1 LNLRSFNRAAGFCWT
16 FAVAFDWHLL
26 EDEATMLRLKPQQRQ
41 MLVDKLPDVANLAVG
56 ALFLGQFLSDR
67 PFSYVL
73 AVFGVALWTA
83 IIGFTLRVAGIE
95 G

>member
-1 LNLRSFNRAAGFCWT
+1 
-16 FAVAFDWHLL
+16 
-26 EDEATMLRLKPQQRQ
+26 MLP
-41 MLVDKLPDVANLAVG
+41 NLAVG

-83 IIGFTLRVAGIE
+83 IIGFTLSVAGIE